1 MLGQR
6 LTKGHPRLHSLTH
19 GFEGPFRHADAAH
32 AVVNAPRTQPP
43 LGNFEASSF
52 PEQHV
57 RNGHAN
63 IFKRDLAV
71 PVRRMVIAKHRQHA
85 LNLEPGAIHRHQH
98 HRLLFMERGRAV
110 CLFCVSSVCVSS
122 AHKDRDLTARIARSR
137 GPPLAAINDILVALP
152 NNTRLDVGCI
162 R

>member
-1 MLGQR
+1 MSITQVL
-6 LTKGHPRLHSLTH
+6 
-19 GFEGPFRHADAAH
+19 EGPLGPDDAAH

-52 PEQHV
+52 AEQHV
-57 RNGHAN
+57 RDGHAN
-63 IFKRDLAV
+63 IFKSDLAV

-98 HRLLFMERGRAV
+98 HRLLFMERRRAT
-110 CLFCVSSVCVSS
+110 CPFWVSSVRVSS
-122 AHKDRDLTARIARSR
+122 AHKDRDLAAWIARSR

-152 NNTRLDVGCI
+152 N
-162 R
+162 